1 MYNFEYKTDIHYLFS
16 EHIYFIGNKEYRVV
30 LMPIFIECPLLIV
43 RTCYNCVYKLT
54 GNQWRENKG
63 PIDL

>member
-54 GNQWRENKG
+54 GNQ
-63 PIDL
+63 